1 MRRSMLILSEHR
13 QPKDLSSLLPTR
25 FTQLLFRHR
34 SVRVSPLDATLMDLP
49 TSVANKRLTV
59 GLNPLDATL
68 TKNTGVPPPRQ
79 TFFSLLPLPPVRR
92 FRLSDATSLW
102 ALIPLPLVGRS
113 LRTGLDVFFST
124 SHSIFNS
131 RLSTS
136 SA

>member
-92 FRLSDATSLW
+92 FRLSDAH
-102 ALIPLPLVGRS
+102 PCGRS
-113 LRTGLDVFFST
+113 SLY
-124 SHSIFNS
+124 
-131 RLSTS
+131 LSLAGACEPAWTS
-136 SA
+136 SSAPPIR